1 MLHLTKYNADLIAM
15 KNILVC
21 ILLFCASTFGAP
33 VAQLNEFSNSIDS
46 VIQKQ
51 IIAINAKPNDFIGED
66 AFLRRA
72 YLSIIGRSPTYEE
85 YELYNKAPAGTRRQ
99 QLIAFL
105 MKHPGHV
112 SHMFN
117 FWSESLRLRD
127 RLTNINNFSGGPYI
141 DYIKDS
147 IASNKPYNKFVSDLL
162 TATGSYYDNPAT
174 GYFYRDLGMPM
185 DNLIATGKVFMG
197 TDIGCAQCHDDPF
210 QDFTQMQF
218 YKMAAMFNQ
227 VELRGRG
234 KDKDPAVAARQKALR
249 EEVDALIK
257 ADPMKN
263 RGLNNQI
270 NNFVAAMRANL
281 EIDEKR
287 SLKLPHDYNYKD
299 AKPND
304 LVEPAVLSGKA
315 PINNKDDM
323 RKDVVAWLV
332 NPEHPTFTKNI
343 VNRYW
348 KWVFGKY
355 IIEDYDNIHDSDKLN
370 SELMNTLSKIFI
382 AVNYDSRQFLYVLYN
397 TKLFQRE
404 LYDGIY
410 SNSDKFVFI
419 GPVKQRLSAE
429 QLWDSVLSIAI
440 DRPESFKLSFQDE
453 YAKVMHYTIEDLT
466 IDKLK
471 AKNELYQN
479 IMRTKYDAAPKYRNY
494 PLARAS
500 EVNDNGPVNT
510 ILEQLGRGDRE
521 LIDTSSREGSVTQV
535 ISFMN
540 GQLAEVAVN
549 KDTYLAKNI
558 AGKPPA
564 DTIEIIFK
572 SVLTRRPTMEEKG
585 KFVGVQDDDIIWA
598 LVNSSEFK
606 FNK

>member
-1 MLHLTKYNADLIAM
+1 MKTLIL
-15 KNILVC
+15 ILMFAV
-21 ILLFCASTFGAP
+21 STFAAT
-33 VAQLNEFSNSIDS
+33 VEQLTNYSSRVDS
-46 VIQKQ
+46 VLEKQ
-51 IIAINAKPNDFIGED
+51 YIALNIKPLARIDDDTFV
-66 AFLRRA
+66 RRT
-72 YLSIIGRSPTYEE
+72 YLTVVGRNPTYEE
-85 YELYNKAPAGTRRQ
+85 YEMFSKLNDTNKRQ
-99 QLIAFL
+99 GLTQFL
-105 MKHPGHV
+105 LKHPGYV

-117 FWSESLRLRD
+117 FWAESLRLRD
-127 RLTNINNFSGGPYI
+127 KVNNINNFSGGPYI

-147 IASNKPYNKFVSDLL
+147 IASNKPYTKFVGDLL
-162 TATGSYYDNPAT
+162 TASGSYYDNPAT
-174 GYFYRDLGMPM
+174 GYFYRDLGMPL
-185 DNLIATGKVFMG
+185 DNLIGTGKVFMG

-234 KDKDPAVAARQKALR
+234 KDTDPAVAARQKALR

-287 SLKLPHDYNYKD
+287 ELKLPHDYSYKD

-304 LVEPAVLSGKA
+304 IVEPAVLSGKSQ
-315 PINNKDDM
+315 IKTKNDM
-323 RKDVVAWLV
+323 RQDVVNWLV

-348 KWVFGKY
+348 KWVFGKH

-370 SELMNTLSKIFI
+370 SDLMNTLASIMVS
-382 AVNYDSRQFLYVLYN
+382 VNYDSRQFLYILLN
-397 TKLFQRE
+397 TKLFQRG
-404 LYDGIY
+404 LYDGAF
-410 SNSDKFVFI
+410 SNSDKFVFV
-419 GPVKQRLSAE
+419 GPVKQRLTAE
-429 QLWDSVLSIAI
+429 QMWDSVIAI
-440 DRPESFKLSFQDE
+440 AVDRPDSFKLAFQDE
-453 YAKVMHYTIEDLT
+453 YVKVMHYTIEDLT

-471 AKNELYQN
+471 AKNEEYQKV
-479 IMRTKYDAAPKYRNY
+479 MRLKYETAPKYRNY
-494 PLARAS
+494 PLVRSS
-500 EVNDNGPVNT
+500 EVNDNNPVNT

-558 AGKPPA
+558 TGKPPT

-572 SVLTRRPTMEEKG
+572 SVLSRKPTLEEKS
-585 KFVGVQDDDIIWA
+585 KFAGVQDDDIIWA
-598 LVNSSEFK
+598 LINCSEFK

>member
-1 MLHLTKYNADLIAM
+1 MKALLTIFFALYACVISATTSQQIDAYS
-15 KNILVC
+15 
-21 ILLFCASTFGAP
+21 A
-33 VAQLNEFSNSIDS
+33 EIDS
-46 VIQKQ
+46 VLQKQ
-51 IIAINAKPNDFIGED
+51 CIAAKVSPLPIINDD
-66 AFLRRA
+66 VFLRRA
-72 YLSIIGRSPTYEE
+72 YLTIIGRNPTYEE
-85 YELYNKAPAGTRRQ
+85 YDMFNKVSDTNKRQ
-99 QLIAFL
+99 GLIQFL
-105 MKHPGHV
+105 LKHPGYV

-117 FWSESLRLRD
+117 FWAESLRLRD

-147 IASNKPYNKFVSDLL
+147 IASNKLYTQFVTELL
-162 TATGSYYDNPAT
+162 TSSGSYYDNPAT
-174 GYFYRDLGMPM
+174 GYYYRDLGMPM

-234 KDKDPAVAARQKALR
+234 RDSDPAIAARQKALR
-249 EEVDALIK
+249 QEVEDLIK

-263 RGLNNQI
+263 RGLNNTI

-281 EIDEKR
+281 ETDEMR
-287 SLKLPHDYNYKD
+287 RLKLPHDYKYTD

-304 LVEPAVLSGKA
+304 LVVPAVLTGKTQ
-315 PINNKDDM
+315 IKNKDDM
-323 RKDVVAWLV
+323 RKDVASWLI

-348 KWVFGKY
+348 KWIFGRY
-355 IIEDYDNIHDSDKLN
+355 IIDDYDNIYDDERLN
-370 SELMNTLSKIFI
+370 DELMNTLAKIMI
-382 AVNYDSRQFLYVLYN
+382 NVNYDSKQFMYVLLN

-404 LYDGIY
+404 LYDGANA
-410 SNSDKFVFI
+410 SSDKFVFI

-429 QLWDSVLSIAI
+429 QLWDSVLAIAVE
-440 DRPESFKLSFQDE
+440 RPDSFKLTFQDE
-453 YAKVMHYTIEDLT
+453 YVKVMRYTIEDLT

-471 AKNELYQN
+471 DKNEQYRN
-479 IMRTKYDAAPKYRNY
+479 IMRTKYDAAVKYRNY
-494 PLARAS
+494 PLIRAS
-500 EVNDNGPVNT
+500 EVNDNSSVNT

-521 LIDTSSREGSVTQV
+521 LIDTSSREGSVTQI

-540 GQLAEVAVN
+540 GPLAEIAVN
-549 KDTYLAKNI
+549 KDTYLAKNVT
-558 AGKPPA
+558 GKSPA
-564 DTIEIIFK
+564 ESIEIIFK
-572 SVLTRRPTMEEKG
+572 SILSRKPTMDEKST
-585 KFVGVQDDDIIWA
+585 FANVSDDDIIWA
-598 LVNSSEFK
+598 LINTSEFK

>member
-1 MLHLTKYNADLIAM
+1 MLNLPKYNADSIDM
-15 KNILVC
+15 KNILAC
-21 ILLFCASTFGAP
+21 ILLFCTALFSAP
-33 VAQLNEFSNSIDS
+33 IAQLNEFSDKIDGI
-46 VIQKQ
+46 IQKQ
-51 IIAINAKPNDFIGED
+51 STAINVKLNDIVDED
-66 AFLRRA
+66 AFIRRA

-85 YELYNKAPAGTRRQ
+85 YELYSKAPVETRRQ
-99 QLIAFL
+99 QVIAFL

-127 RLTNINNFSGGPYI
+127 RLTSINNFSGGPYI

-162 TATGSYYDNPAT
+162 TSTGSYYDNPAT
-174 GYFYRDLGMPM
+174 GYFYRDLGMPL
-185 DNLIATGKVFMG
+185 DNLIATGKVFMA

-218 YKMAAMFNQ
+218 YKMAAMFTQ

-234 KDKDPAVAARQKALR
+234 KDKDAAVAARQKALR

-281 EIDEKR
+281 EVDEKR
-287 SLKLPHDYNYKD
+287 TLNLPHDYNYKD

-304 LVEPAVLSGKA
+304 AVEPAVLQGKTT
-315 PINNKDDM
+315 INNKNDM

-355 IIEDYDNIHDSDKLN
+355 IIDDYDNIHDSDKLN
-370 SELMNTLSKIFI
+370 GELMNALAKIFI

-397 TKLFQRE
+397 TKLFQRK
-404 LYDGIY
+404 LYDGAY

-429 QLWDSVLSIAI
+429 QLWDSVLSIAVI
-440 DRPESFKLSFQDE
+440 HPESFKLSFQDE
-453 YAKVMHYTIEDLT
+453 YVKVMQYTIEDLT

-479 IMRTKYDAAPKYRNY
+479 IMRTKYDAASKYRNY
-494 PLARAS
+494 PLVRAS
-500 EVNDNGPVNT
+500 EVNDNSTVNT

-540 GQLAEVAVN
+540 GQLAEIAIN
-549 KDTYLAKNI
+549 KDTHLAKNI
-558 AGKPPA
+558 AGKASA
-564 DTIEIIFK
+564 DVVEIIFK
-572 SVLTRRPTMEEKG
+572 SVLSREPTLEEKS
-585 KFVGVQDDDIIWA
+585 KFAGVQDDDIIWA
-598 LVNSSEFK
+598 LINCSEFK

>member
-1 MLHLTKYNADLIAM
+1 MKTLFFILMFAATTIAAT
-15 KNILVC
+15 VE
-21 ILLFCASTFGAP
+21 
-33 VAQLNEFSNSIDS
+33 QLNNYSGWIDS
-46 VIQKQ
+46 VLEKQ
-51 IIAINAKPNDFIGED
+51 YTAINITPLNRVNDDTFV
-66 AFLRRA
+66 RRA
-72 YLSIIGRSPTYEE
+72 YLTIVGRNPTYEE
-85 YELYNKAPAGTRRQ
+85 YEMFSKVNDPNKRQ
-99 QLIAFL
+99 GLIQFL
-105 MKHPGHV
+105 LKHPGHI

-117 FWSESLRLRD
+117 FWAESLRLRD
-127 RLTNINNFSGGPYI
+127 RLSNINNFSGGPYI

-147 IASNKPYNKFVSDLL
+147 IAANKPYNKFVTDLL
-162 TATGSYYDNPAT
+162 TSTGSYYDNPAT
-174 GYFYRDLGMPM
+174 GYFYRDLGMPL

-210 QDFTQMQF
+210 QEFTQMQF

-263 RGLNNQI
+263 RGLNNTI

-281 EIDEKR
+281 EIDGSR
-287 SLKLPHDYNYKD
+287 QLKLPHDYNYKD

-304 LVEPAVLSGKA
+304 IVEPAVLTGKA
-315 PINNKDDM
+315 QIKNKDDM
-323 RKDVVAWLV
+323 RQDVVGWLV

-348 KWVFGKY
+348 KWVFGKH
-355 IIEDYDNIHDSDKLN
+355 IIDDYDNIHDSEKLN
-370 SELMNTLSKIFI
+370 GELMNTLAKIMLS
-382 AVNYDSRQFLYVLYN
+382 VNYDNRQFFYVLLN

-404 LYDGIY
+404 LYDGAY
-410 SNSDKFVFI
+410 SNSEKFVFI
-419 GPVKQRLSAE
+419 GPVKQRLTAE
-429 QLWDSVLSIAI
+429 QMWDSVMAIAV
-440 DRPESFKLSFQDE
+440 DRPDSFKLAFQDE
-453 YAKVMHYTIEDLT
+453 YVKVMRYTIEDLT
-466 IDKLK
+466 IDRLK
-471 AKNELYQN
+471 AKNEEYQK
-479 IMRTKYDAAPKYRNY
+479 IMRSKYETAPKYRNY
-494 PLARAS
+494 PLVRAS
-500 EVNDNGPVNT
+500 EVNDNSSVNT

-558 AGKPPA
+558 AGKPPG

-572 SVLTRRPTMEEKG
+572 SVLSRKPTMDEKS